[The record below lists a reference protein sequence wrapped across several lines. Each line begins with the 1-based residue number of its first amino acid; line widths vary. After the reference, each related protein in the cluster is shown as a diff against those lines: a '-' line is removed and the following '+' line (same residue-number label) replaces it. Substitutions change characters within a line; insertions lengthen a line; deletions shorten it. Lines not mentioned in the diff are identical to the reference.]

1 MDYTQITNIAAL
13 FTLALIIGGMVFF
26 AAVMTPLVFT
36 KLPPEISGPFI
47 REVFPVFSKVM
58 AGFSFVSAVLI
69 WKHSSVYALL
79 VVFFLFVWTWK
90 WLMPKI
96 NQFRDEE
103 LGGNKKAGKTFN
115 MLHKLSVYINIAQ
128 MIIVTVVFIKIV
140 P

>member
-13 FTLALIIGGMVFF
+13 YTLALIIGGMVFF

-36 KLPPEISGPFI
+36 KLSPEISGPFI

-58 AGFSFVSAVLI
+58 AGLSFVSTVLI

-79 VVFFLFVWTWK
+79 VVFFLFVWTWI

-103 LGGNKKAGKTFN
+103 LGGNAKAGKAFN
-115 MLHKLSVYINIAQ
+115 TLHKLSVYINLAQ
-128 MIIVTVVFIKIV
+128 MIIVTVVFIKII